1 MLINTSAKDQ
11 INSLAPAPASLG
23 VCLRGW
29 WKPPPFN
36 EGLFSLETAIHR
48 DNESHPGALRELGVK
63 VFTWEYIWFLLCC
76 YHFCAMRFV
85 SFGSVWVFGSSLSFS
100 PNYSYGEYNVFAI
113 IEAYWQSNE
122 VLELCRHC
130 LVSCLIYGSR
140 GLRLCDSWGP
150 FLIWEP
156 GFEAYSGHHSVY
168 LNFLSVGWILV
179 QGIYTHLMDREA
191 KEELSCFKDRV
202 IIWIWEWTQV
212 YY

>member
-1 MLINTSAKDQ
+1 MIHISPLPSRPGVVAFSETNNWTTLLLEAFSTLWNSQFLNIRLILFAYMLINTSAKDQ

-29 WKPPPFN
+29 RKPPPFN

-63 VFTWEYIWFLLCC
+63 VFTMRIWFLLCC
-76 YHFCAMRFV
+76 YHFCAMCFV

-122 VLELCRHC
+122 IIRIVQKM
-130 LVSCLIYGSR
+130 SCQL
-140 GLRLCDSWGP
+140 P
-150 FLIWEP
+150 
-156 GFEAYSGHHSVY
+156 
-168 LNFLSVGWILV
+168 
-179 QGIYTHLMDREA
+179 HLWKQR
-191 KEELSCFKDRV
+191 
-202 IIWIWEWTQV
+202 T
-212 YY
+212 